1 MVPPRL
7 ARLLEACGAGLME
20 LVVSE
25 LKRLVLAD
33 LENGEEGLLWHFNA
47 A

>member
-7 ARLLEACGAGLME
+7 ARLFKTCGASLME
-20 LVVSE
+20 LVVIE